1 MWPHNRA
8 ELISNA
14 RDQRGHQQAHSNDKS
29 SSPDCDSLRA
39 MNVETNFANFWPV
52 YVRAHSRPGTRAIHL
67 AGTLAGW
74 MLLVA
79 ASVTLQR
86 WWFVRTGVDFPLFLS
101 STTGQPRSNTRC
113 GHGGR
118 IKRGAAQMGI
128 RKRKLEN
135 GNWNIENRSS
145 KIETQKQAVFLSHI
159 SLILS
164 PCKHEKSKTK
174 ELITEN

>member
-8 ELISNA
+8 KLISNA
-14 RDQRGHQQAHSNDKS
+14 RGQRGHQRAHFNDKS

-79 ASVTLQR
+79 SVTLQR
-86 WWFVRTGVDFPLFLS
+86 WWCIALALVVSYALAWISHFFCRA
-101 STTGQPRSNTRC
+101 QPASHVQTRVVVMV
-113 GHGGR
+113 GGSEDG
-118 IKRGAAQMGI
+118 GADAH
-128 RKRKLEN
+128 REN
-135 GNWNIENRSS
+135 GRRS
-145 KIETQKQAVFLSHI
+145 AALRRW
-159 SLILS
+159 
-164 PCKHEKSKTK
+164 
-174 ELITEN
+174 ELESGS